1 MKTQS
6 YRKHGCFWWVR
17 CDWSKRSTHTWKS
30 RFAFLIGWIKART
43 MFSLRLTQ
51 TESLSMYEIKRKFP
65 CPGQESN
72 SRPSDSVVGT
82 SDKHVVFGGWWVQF
96 SPGVRKFSLSRASM
110 ISPPSKLKMFTGS
123 VCVLLTSVS
132 LKVIKIK
139 IKLIYA
145 TTSSWEKTKMAG
157 ES

>member
-51 TESLSMYEIKRKFP
+51 TESLSMYEIK
-65 CPGQESN
+65 S
-72 SRPSDSVVGT
+72 
-82 SDKHVVFGGWWVQF
+82 
-96 SPGVRKFSLSRASM
+96 SLFLSTQKSTAT
-110 ISPPSKLKMFTGS
+110 IKNFLDLFWN
-123 VCVLLTSVS
+123 LVS
-132 LKVIKIK
+132 LKWNQQQKRWRCFAKNRVWMIRWKVCRKDWHLRGKRPQIGLCRKISNLYK
-139 IKLIYA
+139 VFSVFNVCFISYK
-145 TTSSWEKTKMAG
+145 TS
-157 ES
+157 